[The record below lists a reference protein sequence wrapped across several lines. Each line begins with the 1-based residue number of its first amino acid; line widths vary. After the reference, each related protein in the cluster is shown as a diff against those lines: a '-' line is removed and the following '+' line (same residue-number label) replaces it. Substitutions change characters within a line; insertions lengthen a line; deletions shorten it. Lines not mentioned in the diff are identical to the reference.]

1 MKTAVAL
8 ARLPQWSVQSHL
20 NSGMIDAS
28 PLTMEQFGIA
38 YGLDAL
44 CKPLEKLDAITLGM
58 RRPSTSIQVLYG
70 IIFQHCGIGKPGY
83 RHSLLAFMIIEE
95 FSDIEIESVE

>member
-1 MKTAVAL
+1 MKTAGAL

-44 CKPLEKLDAITLGM
+44 CKPLEKLDA
-58 RRPSTSIQVLYG
+58 
-70 IIFQHCGIGKPGY
+70 
-83 RHSLLAFMIIEE
+83 LALRGSRVVMIYNDRG
-95 FSDIEIESVE
+95 FYSVVQILANKCLHVEKVF

>member
-1 MKTAVAL
+1 MKTAGAL
-8 ARLPQWSVQSHL
+8 ARLPQWSAQPHL

-44 CKPLEKLDAITLGM
+44 CKPLEKLDALALRG
-58 RRPSTSIQVLYG
+58 SCVV
-70 IIFQHCGIGKPGY
+70 IIYSNWGFYSVVQ
-83 RHSLLAFMIIEE
+83 LLANKCLHIEK
-95 FSDIEIESVE
+95 VL